1 MTILAGFNYTYKSR
15 EEVDLL
21 DIEDHSPATLSRLL
35 DEQINNLEERKRDY
49 KDRKEVD
56 KREWIM
62 AVSFLAK

>member
-35 DEQINNLEERKRDY
+35 DEQINDLEERKRDY